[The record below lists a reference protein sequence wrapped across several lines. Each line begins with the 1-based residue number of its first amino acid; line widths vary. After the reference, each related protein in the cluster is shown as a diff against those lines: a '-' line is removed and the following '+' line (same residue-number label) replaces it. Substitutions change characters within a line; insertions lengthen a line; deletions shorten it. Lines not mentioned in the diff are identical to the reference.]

1 MSPLRLFFISL
12 LPGLCCSLPAVAQ
25 QTQPAFT
32 EEQITWFENR
42 VRPLLAQHCFE
53 CHSSDAKTTRAGLKL
68 DSRAAVL
75 KGGDTGPAIV
85 PERPDESLLLQAIRW
100 QGLEMPP
107 AGKLNPQDIEV
118 LVEWVRQGAPWP
130 DTASASTAERSWD
143 FNQLRGEHW
152 AWQSIQR
159 PAVPPVQNA
168 TWIANPIDSFIL
180 QKLEANGLQP
190 AAPASPRVLLRRL
203 SLDLIGL
210 PPTPAQL
217 QEFEEAVAVN
227 RQAAVDAA
235 IDRLLAQPQYG
246 ERWGRFWLDVARYS
260 DGFGGFLDGAALPHA
275 WRYRDWVVRALN
287 HDLPINE
294 FLRLQISGDLA
305 TPPQPE
311 ATGFLALGPTY
322 VSDGG
327 DPDAIAQARAETLDD
342 RVDTLTRG
350 LLGLTVSC
358 ARCHDHKFD
367 PIPQL
372 DYYSIAG
379 IFNNTENREAPIV
392 PAEVVQAF
400 HNHQQQLKQV
410 QDRIRGRK
418 EIADQQKRPLDEAE
432 AAAQKADEEMLSQLQ
447 ANSPSPLPVAH
458 VLAESGAADMPL
470 AIRGNLRKPGPVA
483 PRRMLRILESDDVPF
498 TSGSG
503 RTQLADSIVD
513 RRNPLTARVLVNRIW
528 LQHFGQG
535 LVRTPGN
542 FGKLGQLPTHPELL
556 DWLAAELHDGP
567 APWSLKHLHRLILRS
582 SAWQMAS
589 SMNAAAFAVD
599 ADNRLLW
606 RMNPRRMDV
615 EAWRDAMLAATGELD
630 LAPGG
635 PPVESLLNTPRRTLY
650 AAVSRNG
657 DRYASDSFLR
667 LFDFPL
673 PRATSEGRGT
683 SVVPQQSL
691 FLMNSEFMAARSRAL
706 AARLEREVADD
717 TGRIDLACRLLFGR
731 PAEAADQQ
739 LGQEFL
745 AEARAAAANVEGA
758 AGQQTNSSPSTLQQ
772 PLTPWQQYA
781 QVLLSCSEFMHIE

>member
-1 MSPLRLFFISL
+1 MSLLRLFFISL
-12 LPGLCCSLPAVAQ
+12 LSGLCCTLPTVAQ
-25 QTQPAFT
+25 QTPPVFT
-32 EEQITWFENR
+32 AEQTTWFENR
-42 VRPLLAQHCFE
+42 VRPLLAEHCFE
-53 CHSSDAKTTRAGLKL
+53 CHSSNAKTIRAGLKL

-75 KGGDTGPAIV
+75 QGGDTGPAIIT
-85 PERPDESLLLQAIRW
+85 ERPDESLLIQAVRW

-107 AGKLNPQDIEV
+107 AGKLKPHEIEV
-118 LVEWVRQGAPWP
+118 LAEWVRLGAPWP
-130 DTASASTAERSWD
+130 ADTTASTSERSWD
-143 FNQLRGEHW
+143 FNQLRSEHW
-152 AWQSIQR
+152 AWQPIQR
-159 PAVPPVQNA
+159 PAVPPVQQTA
-168 TWIANPIDSFIL
+168 WVTSPIDAFVLS
-180 QKLEANGLQP
+180 KLEASGLQP

-210 PPTPAQL
+210 PPTPTQL
-217 QEFEEAVAVN
+217 LEFEQAVSSN
-227 RQAAVDAA
+227 RQAAIDAA

-260 DGFGGFLDGAALPHA
+260 DGFGGFLDAAALPHA
-275 WRYRDWVVRALN
+275 WRYRDWVVNALN
-287 HDLPINE
+287 RDLPLND
-294 FLRLQISGDLA
+294 FLRLQIAGDLA

-367 PIPQL
+367 PVPQL
-372 DYYSIAG
+372 DYYSLAG
-379 IFNNTENREAPIV
+379 IFNNTQNREAPLV

-400 HNHQQQLKQV
+400 NDHQQQVKQLTEN
-410 QDRIRGRK
+410 IRMRK
-418 EIADQQKRPLDEAE
+418 EMADQQKRTLNDTE
-432 AAAQKADEEMLSQLQ
+432 AAAQKADEETLARLQ
-447 ANSPSPLPVAH
+447 ATAPAPYPVAH
-458 VLAESGAADMPL
+458 VLAESGTADMPL
-470 AIRGNLRKPGPVA
+470 ALRGNLRKPGPIA
-483 PRRMLRILESDDVPF
+483 PRRMLRILEPGDAPF

-503 RTQLADSIVD
+503 RAQLAEAIIN

-542 FGKLGQLPTHPELL
+542 FGKLGQPPTHPELL

-567 APWSLKHLHRLILRS
+567 APWSLKHIHRLILRS
-582 SAWQMAS
+582 SAWQMS
-589 SMNAAAFAVD
+589 STMNATAFAMD

-615 EAWRDAMLAATGELD
+615 EAWRDALLSTTGELD
-630 LAPGG
+630 LTQTG
-635 PPVESLLNTPRRTLY
+635 PPVEALLDSPRRTLY

-657 DRYASDSFLR
+657 DRYAADSFLR

-691 FLMNSEFMAARSRAL
+691 FLMNSPFMAARSKAL
-706 AARLEREVADD
+706 AARLEREATSD
-717 TGRIDLACRLLFGR
+717 TDRIQLACQLLFGR
-731 PAEAADQQ
+731 PAGDSDQQ
-739 LGQEFL
+739 LGLEFL
-745 AEARAAAANVEGA
+745 AAARADAQAAAGN
-758 AGQQTNSSPSTLQQ
+758 QQHGNASSPQQ
-772 PLTPWQQYA
+772 QLSPWQQYA